1 MSDYELKRINALP
14 EASAIND
21 SDVFAIDSAAGT
33 KKVAWETLKGEVD
46 ADISE
51 AVSNKA
57 DKDGTYPDMAVGSVL
72 GTQTRTSSARL
83 RGLGIGSLMS

>member
-33 KKVAWETLKGEVD
+33 KKVALF
-46 ADISE
+46 
-51 AVSNKA
+51 
-57 DKDGTYPDMAVGSVL
+57 L
-72 GTQTRTSSARL
+72 F
-83 RGLGIGSLMS
+83 

>member
-46 ADISE
+46 TDFLSLGVKIDEDGHIYINTTE
-51 AVSNKA
+51 A
-57 DKDGTYPDMAVGSVL
+57 
-72 GTQTRTSSARL
+72 
-83 RGLGIGSLMS
+83 

>member
-33 KKVAWETLKGEVD
+33 KKVAWETLKGYGY
-46 ADISE
+46 
-51 AVSNKA
+51 KF
-57 DKDGTYPDMAVGSVL
+57 SVEDNTL
-72 GTQTRTSSARL
+72 Y
-83 RGLGIGSLMS
+83 IGEDEE